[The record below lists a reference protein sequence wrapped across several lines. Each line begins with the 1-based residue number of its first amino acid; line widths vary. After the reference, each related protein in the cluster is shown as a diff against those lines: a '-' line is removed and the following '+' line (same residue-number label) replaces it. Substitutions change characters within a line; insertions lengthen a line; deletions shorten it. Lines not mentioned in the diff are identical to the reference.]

1 LSKKLGG
8 YMTIE
13 VSFIMPMVLLLF
25 MLIIMSALFQFKRC
39 IVSQNDYLMD
49 FRTKREMMI
58 SNNNGEVLYGNMDII
73 KTVRRLKNGS

>member
-1 LSKKLGG
+1 
-8 YMTIE
+8 MTIE

-25 MLIIMSALFQFKRC
+25 LLIIMSGLFQFKRC

>member
-1 LSKKLGG
+1 
-8 YMTIE
+8 MTIE

-25 MLIIMSALFQFKRC
+25 MLIIMSGLFQFKRC